1 MCGCRWWAAGLMA
14 SCLVVGAG
22 QWNVAAQNNTAGGKP
37 ETEEEARLREFR
49 ERAGKAAAAY
59 EIGLGEE
66 GERKLLLR
74 ETPILRWTNP
84 VGMRKAKGDVFLWTD
99 RGRPTVVLSIYEMTE
114 AGGDALY
121 EDREL
126 CSLALGPL
134 VATSADHGDWRPP
147 KAGVSLQPLPEAAV
161 PRDTRAMR
169 LRQMRDLAERFTA
182 DKTTRQDI
190 ERELRLLP
198 QPVYRYEGDHPDLLD
213 AALFA
218 FVEGTDP
225 EAFLLLEAREKEG
238 GGHEWQYA
246 LARMTSV
253 RLRAYD
259 RGKEVWE
266 APRFDG
272 APGVTDVEAPYTV
285 FRAR

>member
-1 MCGCRWWAAGLMA
+1 MRWNCVMGGAAI
-14 SCLVVGAG
+14 CLVVALGPLPVQAG
-22 QWNVAAQNNTAGGKP
+22 DPPK
-37 ETEEEARLREFR
+37 TEDEARLRESR
-49 ERAGKAAAAY
+49 ERAGKAARAY
-59 EIGLGEE
+59 EFRSRDDAKREFA
-66 GERKLLLR
+66 LR
-74 ETPILRWTNP
+74 DAPILRWTNP

-99 RGRPTVVLSIYEMTE
+99 RGRAAVVLSIYEMTDPS
-114 AGGDALY
+114 GSFFY

-126 CSLALGPL
+126 CSLALGPF
-134 VATSADHGDWRPP
+134 VATSKDHGEWRPSKP
-147 KAGVSLQPLPEAAV
+147 GVSLKSLPGAGA
-161 PRDTRAMR
+161 PRSSRALR
-169 LRQMRDLAERFTA
+169 LRQMRELAERFTA
-182 DKTTRQDI
+182 DKTTRQDVV
-190 ERELRLLP
+190 RDLRLLP

-225 EAFLLLEAREKEG
+225 EAFLLLEARKVDG
-238 GGHEWQYA
+238 GYEWQFA

-272 APGVTDVEAPYTV
+272 TPGATDVEAAYTV